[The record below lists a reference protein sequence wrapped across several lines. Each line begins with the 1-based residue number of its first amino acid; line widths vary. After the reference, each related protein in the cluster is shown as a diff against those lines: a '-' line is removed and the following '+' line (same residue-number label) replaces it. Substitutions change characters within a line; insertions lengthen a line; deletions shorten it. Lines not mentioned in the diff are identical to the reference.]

1 MFFAPVNKGLTFT
14 KTNSGKNLDYR
25 MCLIWL
31 LLKIAKKG
39 LHLFKAKHMPLWYS
53 GRYVIDILKI
63 VQFVKN
69 FQKFAHMFRRV
80 RHSQKSPATK
90 YWTTGSA
97 IYRSLKMA
105 DTSKQEYIILGL

>member
-14 KTNSGKNLDYR
+14 KTHSGKNSDYR

-31 LLKIAKKG
+31 LLKMAKKG
-39 LHLFKAKHMPLWYS
+39 LNLLKAKHMPLWYS

-69 FQKFAHMFRRV
+69 FQKFAHMFNLGGLDIHQNHRQQYIGPTEV
-80 RHSQKSPATK
+80 LF
-90 YWTTGSA
+90 TGH
-97 IYRSLKMA
+97 
-105 DTSKQEYIILGL
+105 